1 MSRGPGRRPWCI
13 APTRPCS
20 ASRRGGALCEVM
32 GTSPRVAKI
41 GGLKGSGEG
50 VVSERPGAQRFS
62 AGRCDRRLRSRPG
75 LHRCGES
82 MWLDS
87 GRHDSGNP
95 GRRHH
100 GGGAAWH
107 LYEAGMREYLTLP
120 QWRRRS
126 SRRAGSLI
134 VAANAARKISSAASR
149 DPFGQ
154 RPHRPGRRI
163 HDCLPATGTHHSCR
177 LSGKGG
183 GVARAITGGRP
194 RCGVGVGVRVRT
206 RR

>member
-32 GTSPRVAKI
+32 GTPPRVAKI

-87 GRHDSGNP
+87 GRHDGGNP
-95 GRRHH
+95 GHRHH
-100 GGGAAWH
+100 GGGLASVRGRYARVPDP
-107 LYEAGMREYLTLP
+107 A
-120 QWRRRS
+120 S
-126 SRRAGSLI
+126 
-134 VAANAARKISSAASR
+134 VATTFVPASR
-149 DPFGQ
+149 EFDCGGERGPEDLVGGIPRSV
-154 RPHRPGRRI
+154 RPTAPPTRQAHSR
-163 HDCLPATGTHHSCR
+163 LPPCDGYSSL
-177 LSGKGG
+177 LSVVWKGG
-183 GVARAITGGRP
+183 VWRARSTGGRP